1 MLDVVTNNASYFRQ
15 FLHLDGLQ
23 VAAIGQKIE
32 AAIEVPL
39 HRSREESILWSTEGK
54 NGLNIFASESE
65 FVTGTRQFPHSQNT
79 GQNPADAP
87 RLVSRLA

>member
-1 MLDVVTNNASYFRQ
+1 
-15 FLHLDGLQ
+15 
-23 VAAIGQKIE
+23 
-32 AAIEVPL
+32 
-39 HRSREESILWSTEGK
+39 
-54 NGLNIFASESE
+54 LNIFASESE